1 MEREFLLGC
10 LQARIEDRN
19 IKHAETIKHLGSEA
33 AKLKHAK
40 SQLCQLEAQ
49 LRTAQAEK
57 QRMYNEKQR
66 ALNESVDLKLELEV
80 SLRIS
85 TLNCQQLSTFNS
97 QTDNNTK
104 LAGCIVGR
112 SAVLKCLQ
120 SLP

>member
-40 SQLCQLEAQ
+40 AQLDQLEAQ
-49 LRTAQAEK
+49 LRTAKEEK
-57 QRMYNEKQR
+57 EKEYNEKQR

-80 SLRIS
+80 RFRM
-85 TLNCQQLSTFNS
+85 STF
-97 QTDNNTK
+97 K
-104 LAGCIVGR
+104 CR
-112 SAVLKCLQ
+112 STAFYI
-120 SLP
+120 